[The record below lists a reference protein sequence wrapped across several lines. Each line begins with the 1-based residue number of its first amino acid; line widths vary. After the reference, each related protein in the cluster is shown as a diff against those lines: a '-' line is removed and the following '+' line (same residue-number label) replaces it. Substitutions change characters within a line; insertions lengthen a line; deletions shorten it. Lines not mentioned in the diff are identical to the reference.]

1 LKQLC
6 GHSTNIQVI
15 LWLQA
20 DLPSESLIDIFW
32 GESIFGIQL
41 TSNVF
46 INNSKNFPVLSKRH
60 QAVLKKFMK
69 S

>member
-1 LKQLC
+1 
-6 GHSTNIQVI
+6 
-15 LWLQA
+15 LQA
-20 DLPSESLIDIFW
+20 DLPSENLIDVFW

-41 TSNVF
+41 TTNIF

>member
-1 LKQLC
+1 
-6 GHSTNIQVI
+6 
-15 LWLQA
+15 LQP
-20 DLPSESLIDIFW
+20 DLPSENLIDVFW

-41 TSNVF
+41 TTNIF